1 MQAFLHM
8 CRHYTL
14 NPASNCV
21 KSCPAGALF
30 HGVHFFIMPHIF
42 NPPALLSNTQMIK
55 MNAPW
60 KNAAHPFILE
70 GFMVRDMTHGSP
82 IKLIFGF
89 WFPMLLGQLFQQV
102 YNLVDSIIVGRF
114 VGVKAFAGIS
124 ATGSLNFMILG
135 FLLGLCSGC
144 AIPVAQAFGENDPHK
159 MRKFFANAIYL
170 CGGNRR
176 AARLCGL
183 NPKKLSYVLY
193 INSAFL
199 ASVSGII
206 YVARVKTALP
216 TALTSFQFTGVTAAI
231 LGGVAFGGGS
241 GNMLGCTLGMLIL
254 SIFNNGVSTVGFN
267 ANYTKVFN
275 GVLLIVGLALDAIT
289 ARRNARKVVSMSLA
303 ASQSGK
309 KEEG

>member
-1 MQAFLHM
+1 
-8 CRHYTL
+8 
-14 NPASNCV
+14 
-21 KSCPAGALF
+21 
-30 HGVHFFIMPHIF
+30 
-42 NPPALLSNTQMIK
+42 
-55 MNAPW
+55 
-60 KNAAHPFILE
+60 
-70 GFMVRDMTHGSP
+70 
-82 IKLIFGF
+82 
-89 WFPMLLGQLFQQV
+89 
-102 YNLVDSIIVGRF
+102 
-114 VGVKAFAGIS
+114 
-124 ATGSLNFMILG
+124 
-135 FLLGLCSGC
+135 
-144 AIPVAQAFGENDPHK
+144 
-159 MRKFFANAIYL
+159 
-170 CGGNRR
+170 
-176 AARLCGL
+176 
-183 NPKKLSYVLY
+183 
-193 INSAFL
+193 
-199 ASVSGII
+199 VSGII